1 MFLNKL
7 FESEGVQINLFT
19 SKKLWIKYL
28 DFMKLSFSNI
38 NLININDLPAFNYNT
53 KYSFKYFK
61 NLSKIIDDNLLI
73 SDNYEEI
80 GFFKKTIILANFFWG
95 VEKRDSAYFNSLNY
109 NLKKNQSMVYG
120 NRYFSGDYIR
130 KISNYKP
137 IGFFGPEIIK
147 NKEKR
152 NNNKIL
158 FVKGFGS
165 NKKGF
170 DNKFLF
176 LRKCLNKKY
185 EIIFDKNI
193 ACKNMSDVKYLD
205 SLSNKSMSEI
215 DLIIGRPS
223 FGIFTEAIS
232 RKIPFYPISDINDI
246 ESIEMKRQINLI
258 FKQYGII
265 DEYIQGFH
273 NTLRKTNFEFN
284 AEDKIILEIL

>member
-1 MFLNKL
+1 
-7 FESEGVQINLFT
+7 
-19 SKKLWIKYL
+19 
-28 DFMKLSFSNI
+28 MKLSFSNI
-38 NLININDLPAFNYNT
+38 NLININDLPSFNYNT
-53 KYSFKYFK
+53 EQSFKYFK
-61 NLSKIIDDNLLI
+61 NLSKIIDHNLLI

-95 VEKRDSAYFNSLNY
+95 VEKRDLAYFNKLNY
-109 NLKKNQSMVYG
+109 NLKKNQSIVYG
-120 NRYFSGDYIR
+120 NRYFSGDYVR
-130 KISNYKP
+130 KMSNYKP

-170 DNKFLF
+170 DNKFL
-176 LRKCLNKKY
+176 LLYKCLNKKY
-185 EIIFDKNI
+185 KIIFDKNI
-193 ACKNMSDVKYLD
+193 IYKNMPKIKYLE
-205 SLSNKSMSEI
+205 SLSKKNMSEI

-246 ESIEMKRQINLI
+246 ESIEMKKQINLI
-258 FKQYGII
+258 FQNYGTIN
-265 DEYIQGFH
+265 DYIQRYH
-273 NTLRKTNFEFN
+273 NTLKKNKFEFN
-284 AEDKIILEIL
+284 AENKIILEIL